1 MILFLILFIILGCII
16 LYLYLKNQIT
26 SHRPTNAPT
35 AQNRQK
41 LDIAKTT
48 LVCVGDS
55 NTHGNVS
62 YNWVDDLEVIY
73 PDFQILNAGVNA
85 DLTGTL
91 LRRLDDTI
99 AAKPDLITLLIG
111 TNDIQSSMS
120 LSQEKRYREMK
131 KIAPNEQTSY
141 AIFCDNFSRIITRFK
156 TETNAQ
162 IAVFS
167 LPILSENLDHE
178 ANKKGDQYSDFI
190 KQMAA
195 QENLTYL
202 PLRET
207 QKAHLQQHPSQS
219 KYSYEDTF
227 RLMNL
232 SILRNIFMKQ
242 SWDEI
247 STIHGLRLTPDNIH
261 QNSVSGQMIID
272 LVKTFIAKTT

>member
-1 MILFLILFIILGCII
+1 MIFFLILVLAGCVAVYY
-16 LYLYLKNQIT
+16 YLRNQIT
-26 SHRPTNAPT
+26 SHRPINAPT
-35 AQNRQK
+35 AQNRQT

-62 YNWVDDLEVIY
+62 YNWVDDLVAIY
-73 PDFQILNAGVNA
+73 PNFQILNAGVNA

-99 AAKPDLITLLIG
+99 ACKPDLISLLIG
-111 TNDIQSSMS
+111 TNDIQSTMS
-120 LSQEKRYREMK
+120 QTQEKRYRQMK
-131 KIAPNEQTSY
+131 KIDQNEVVNFGS
-141 AIFCDNFSRIITRFK
+141 FCENFSKIIYRLK

-162 IAVFS
+162 IAVLS
-167 LPILSENLDHE
+167 LPILSENLNHE

-190 KQMAA
+190 KQVAT
-195 QENLTYL
+195 QQNLTYL

-207 QKAHLQQHPSQS
+207 QKAYLQQNPSQS

-227 RLMNL
+227 KIMNF
-232 SILRNIFMKQ
+232 SILRNIFLKQ

-247 STIHGLRLTPDNIH
+247 STKHGLALTPDNIH
-261 QNSVSGQMIID
+261 QNSVSGKMIVD
-272 LVKTFIAKTT
+272 LVKSFILKST

>member
-1 MILFLILFIILGCII
+1 MTTFLLLAFAGCIATYY
-16 LYLYLKNQIT
+16 YLRDQIT

-35 AQNRQK
+35 AQNRK
-41 LDIAKTT
+41 TLDITKTT

-62 YNWVDDLEVIY
+62 YNWVDDLMRIY

-91 LRRLDDTI
+91 LRRLDDTM
-99 AAKPDLITLLIG
+99 ACKPDFITLLIG
-111 TNDIQSSMS
+111 TNDIQSTMS
-120 LSQEKRYREMK
+120 ASQEKRYRQMK
-131 KIAPNEQTSY
+131 KVDAGEVVNFNS
-141 AIFCDNFSRIITRFK
+141 FCENFSKIITRLK

-167 LPILSENLDHE
+167 LPILSENLNHE
-178 ANKKGDQYSDFI
+178 ANKKGDKYSDFI
-190 KQMAA
+190 KQIAT

-207 QKAHLQQHPSQS
+207 QKENLQQHPSQS
-219 KYSYEDTF
+219 KYSYDDTF
-227 RLMNL
+227 RLMNF
-232 SILRNIFMKQ
+232 SILRNIFLKQ

-247 STIHGLRLTPDNIH
+247 STKHGLALTPDNIH
-261 QNSVSGQMIID
+261 QNSVSGKMIID
-272 LVKTFIAKTT
+272 LVKKFIEKTN

>member
-1 MILFLILFIILGCII
+1 MISFLILFVVLGCTM

-26 SHRPTNAPT
+26 SHRPINAPT

-41 LDIAKTT
+41 LDIAKITI
-48 LVCVGDS
+48 VCVGDS

-62 YNWVDDLEVIY
+62 YNWVDDLINIY

-99 AAKPDLITLLIG
+99 AAKPDLVTLLIG
-111 TNDIQSSMS
+111 TNDIQSTMGFN
-120 LSQEKRYREMK
+120 QEKRYREMK
-131 KIAPNEQTSY
+131 KIEPDEQTNY
-141 AIFCDNFSRIITRFK
+141 AIFCDNFGKIITRLK
-156 TETNAQ
+156 TETNSQ

-190 KQMAA
+190 KQVAA
-195 QENLTYL
+195 QHNLTYL

-207 QKAHLQQHPSQS
+207 QKVYLQQHPSTL

-227 RLMNL
+227 KLMNL
-232 SILRNIFMKQ
+232 SISRNIFLKQ

-247 STIHGLRLTPDNIH
+247 SAKHGLWLTPDNIH
-261 QNSVSGQMIID
+261 QNSVSGKMIID